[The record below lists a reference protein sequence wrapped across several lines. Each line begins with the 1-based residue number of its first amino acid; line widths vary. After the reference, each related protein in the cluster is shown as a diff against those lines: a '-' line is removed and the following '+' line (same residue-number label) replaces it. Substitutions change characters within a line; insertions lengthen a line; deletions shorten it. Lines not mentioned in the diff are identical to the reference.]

1 MTSNGPTAAE
11 QLHTSGRDA
20 LGKPAS
26 QSAAGDQRLAC
37 VRGRR

>member
-1 MTSNGPTAAE
+1 MTATGPTAAA
-11 QLHTSGRDA
+11 QPHTSGRDA

-26 QSAAGDQRLAC
+26 HRAAGDQRPAC